1 MWAYNNPTPLRSFFF
16 SLGIPIPP
24 PPNANPFLAMKSE
37 ADLHVSIN

>member
-16 SLGIPIPP
+16 RWVFLFL

>member
-16 SLGIPIPP
+16 RWVFL